1 MVGLKL
7 RLGLRLRFPHHLVGT
22 PMLGARCAM
31 IGDLGRFLQLD
42 AATLTTL
49 LVELQSCSPDAHVVG
64 FAVSRLFLM
73 PMLAPTTQSCL
84 VRREGRVLGSRS
96 G

>member
-1 MVGLKL
+1 MVGLRL

-42 AATLTTL
+42 AGKLL
-49 LVELQSCSPDAHVVG
+49 QLVELQSCSPDAHVVG

-84 VRREGRVLGSRS
+84 VLREGRVLGSRS

>member
-1 MVGLKL
+1 MVGLRL

-42 AATLTTL
+42 AGKL
-49 LVELQSCSPDAHVVG
+49 LVELQSCSPDAHAVG

-84 VRREGRVLGSRS
+84 VLREGRVLGSRS